1 MATNL
6 KGQGGIKGL
15 FLLHGEK
22 LAIAVV
28 GLIALMFVYKAY
40 KVPRLDDKYQAPKL
54 QTEITQAKAL
64 LTDFNW
70 QVATKDFP
78 DKVKKSEPIAAK
90 DDLNVNPDQYD
101 SSSKFDMPVVA
112 SMIPRTDPPILNVEE
127 AYATGGSGLFA
138 FTDEKI

>member
-40 KVPRLDDKYQAPKL
+40 KVPRLDDKYQSQKL
-54 QTEITQAKAL
+54 QGDITQAKAL
-64 LTDFNW
+64 LSDFSW
-70 QVATKDFP
+70 QKAIAEFP

-90 DDLNVNPDQYD
+90 DDLTVNSDQYNSD
-101 SSSKFDMPVVA
+101 SKFDTPVVA
-112 SMIPRTDPPILNVEE
+112 SM
-127 AYATGGSGLFA
+127 
-138 FTDEKI
+138 